1 MRCDV
6 NISVRPKG
14 SRELGVRT
22 EIKNMNSISN
32 IIRAM
37 EFEYKRQC
45 ELLDSGEEVVQETL
59 RFDDKTGTTSPMRSK
74 EDAKDYRFFPEP
86 DVMGVK
92 LCDEDVESIKQSLPE
107 LADSRFERYV
117 KDLGINESDA
127 ELLSRYRAVA
137 DFFEQTTSCVCDA
150 RLVSKFIL
158 GQIFA
163 SLASEDDKDVF
174 QIGITP
180 AQLGDLLKLVKQGK
194 ISTGFAKLTLDK
206 MLANSRPYTDFL
218 SDEDM
223 GGMGEEELLTLCKK
237 ALRECE
243 AAVCD
248 YRAGKEKALKAILGF
263 VMRESRG
270 KADAKLAQE
279 TLIKLL

>member
-1 MRCDV
+1 M
-6 NISVRPKG
+6 
-14 SRELGVRT
+14 
-22 EIKNMNSISN
+22 
-32 IIRAM
+32 
-37 EFEYKRQC
+37 
-45 ELLDSGEEVVQETL
+45 
-59 RFDDKTGTTSPMRSK
+59 
-74 EDAKDYRFFPEP
+74 
-86 DVMGVK
+86 
-92 LCDEDVESIKQSLPE
+92 
-107 LADSRFERYV
+107 
-117 KDLGINESDA
+117 
-127 ELLSRYRAVA
+127 
-137 DFFEQTTSCVCDA
+137 
-150 RLVSKFIL
+150 
-158 GQIFA
+158 
-163 SLASEDDKDVF
+163 F

-194 ISTGFAKLTLDK
+194 ISTGLAKLTLDK

-237 ALRECE
+237 ALYECE